1 MRLIELYES
10 RLNEI
15 QRLHKY
21 DYEGGKD
28 ELEGYKSPKNKALK
42 PLPGGSG
49 LEYTTRK
56 DGHRTYIFIV
66 DPNAKSSKP
75 ELGPVERWG
84 DFLKR
89 SRDWEKNQNKSQ
101 PAIVAKLSVSPV
113 DAPIPNAVQVSSI
126 TVDEDYRGKGLA
138 KALYGIVL
146 TIMGKTLVAG
156 SEQTPGGRKNWV
168 GLTNIPG
175 VEVKGFVQ
183 IDADEV
189 NYDPRNNSSDSGPF
203 SSYGDG
209 SSASEADVDKNHD
222 MLMRLGGQF
231 IAKNKWSEFWAF
243 DVVPGRAELKPAIR
257 TALNQLYDEWQHG
270 NGLYARWVG

>member
-15 QRLHKY
+15 ERLHKY

-28 ELEGYKSPKNKALK
+28 ELQGYKSPKNKALK

-49 LEYTTRK
+49 LEYATRK
-56 DGHRTYIFIV
+56 DDERTYIFIV
-66 DPNAKSSKP
+66 DPNAKTSKP
-75 ELGPVERWG
+75 TLGDGERWG
-84 DFLKR
+84 DFLQR
-89 SRDWEKNQNKSQ
+89 SRAWEKDRNKPQ
-101 PAIVAKLSVSPV
+101 PAIVAKLSVSPA
-113 DAPIPNAVQVSSI
+113 DIPIPNAVQVGSI
-126 TVDEDYRGKGLA
+126 TVDEDYQGMGLA

-168 GLTNIPG
+168 SLTNIPG

-183 IDADEV
+183 IYADDL
-189 NYDPRNNSSDSGPF
+189 NYDLRNEYDDTGPF
-203 SSYGDG
+203 SGYDRR
-209 SSASEADVDKNHD
+209 SSASEADIDKNHD

-243 DVVPGRAELKPAIR
+243 DVVPGRSELKPAIR
-257 TALNQLYDEWQHG
+257 TALNQLYDERQHG
-270 NGLYARWVG
+270 TGLYARWVG